1 MTTETDEPMRPWRR
15 LLRVWAVA
23 VARMPG
29 AGWPEGRWRSIGLT
43 CAAIVF
49 AVVVAGVIAGGI
61 IGVGAVELARTLFA
75 TDPLVAQ
82 ETP

>member
-1 MTTETDEPMRPWRR
+1 MTTKTDETPGSWHR
-15 LLRVWAVA
+15 LLRVWTVA

-29 AGWPEGRWRSIGLT
+29 AGWPAGRWRSIGLT

-49 AVVVAGVIAGGI
+49 GVVVAGVIAGGI

-82 ETP
+82 ERP

>member
-1 MTTETDEPMRPWRR
+1 MTPETDRPMGLLQR
-15 LLRVWAVA
+15 LLRIWAVA

-29 AGWPEGRWRSIGLT
+29 SGWPAGRWRSIGLT

-49 AVVVAGVIAGGI
+49 AVVVAGVVAGGI
-61 IGVGAVELARTLFA
+61 IGVGAVELARSLFA

-82 ETP
+82 DGP